1 MRRGDGAGRKFVGHK
16 SLISCGEDDPLDGV
30 ANLFD
35 VAMVFAV
42 AMLLAVIARLP
53 YMANTAGAN
62 SSSQASE
69 AMLDAFESEQSR
81 LERFELSDQTLGGE
95 GERLGAAYR
104 LPSGEVICVPDR

>member
-1 MRRGDGAGRKFVGHK
+1 MSKKLGGRRVGRHRKLLTG
-16 SLISCGEDDPLDGV
+16 GEEDPLDGV

-53 YMANTAGAN
+53 FAASTSGAN
-62 SSSQASE
+62 SASQTSNSKMDSIE
-69 AMLDAFESEQSR
+69 NQDAK
-81 LERFELSDQTLGGE
+81 LERFEISDQMLGGE